1 MRIKGTKNN
10 ATLRVQQLATDYL
23 DVPSDEAYYVR
34 RVNLDGAAVDHH
46 LYGMLESLPD
56 YVGLEDVLFA
66 EFCRRAEDGLVEMLE
81 EFLEKRVR
89 GHADADFGAL
99 HVEPAGNVRVGG
111 QNKCVRA
118 WHARFHDVEREV
130 VDAGIFG
137 RAADVGYDERH
148 EELLH
153 RLLEG
158 VKLVDCLRGF
168 CIAADGIAGFGGV
181 EYQRVV
187 FEGGCGEF
195 HDSRL
200 RVYGVYFKTHGDNI
214 NNLLHFGA
222 IKEKG
227 AVL

>member
-1 MRIKGTKNN
+1 
-10 ATLRVQQLATDYL
+10 
-23 DVPSDEAYYVR
+23 
-34 RVNLDGAAVDHH
+34 
-46 LYGMLESLPD
+46 MLEGLPD
-56 YVGLEDVLFA
+56 FVGIENVLFA

-89 GHADADFGAL
+89 RHTDADFGAF

-111 QNKCVRA
+111 QNKCVGA
-118 WHARFHDVEREV
+118 WHARLHDVEREV
-130 VDAGIFG
+130 VDAGVVCS
-137 RAADVGYDERH
+137 AADVGYDERH

-200 RVYGVYFKTHGDNI
+200 RVYGMYFKTHDRNI